1 MLIESEP
8 PTPDDAA
15 ADSPSSDRPLPEEAA
30 IRLDRV
36 GVDFTAPRERITS
49 FKEYAIRLVQGR
61 IRYDMFHALRDVS
74 LEVRQGEVFGVI
86 GHNGAGKST
95 LLKVISRVLKPTT
108 GRVVVRGAIAP
119 LLELGAGF
127 HSELTGRENIFLNGT
142 LLGYSQTDLEEM
154 FDEIV
159 DFAELWDFI
168 EAPLRTY
175 STGMSVRL
183 GFAVATATRP
193 DVLLVDEVLSVGD
206 QAFQDKCAARIAQ
219 FRQDGATILLVTH
232 NTWLVTDMCD
242 RAVWLHHGEVGCLGS
257 PEEAVE
263 AYQKESTRGPTSK
276 RSHNLST
283 DLRQREQNATGA
295 EAGTGATTSPEI
307 SELERIA
314 MQRTWLY
321 PYQLPGGN
329 QTPCILPPEI
339 AVIHES
345 RWDMLRAAL
354 EQAFDLRSPEEWESL
369 SCLDLGCGQGYYSI
383 KLAQAGCRTVLGID
397 ARAVNLQDA
406 DLMRRIYG
414 LRYLKFRHAD
424 FMGLDPATAGQF
436 DIVLLFALLYQLENP
451 IGALRAAKALAKKM
465 VVVETQV
472 AHDHTGRMNWG
483 TASAYKEIEGTFA
496 LLDRSDGVEAFHGG
510 LTGIALCPGRDTL
523 VRAME
528 LIGFSRVEVLSPP
541 AGAYD
546 LLASGQRVVVI
557 GHV

>member
-1 MLIESEP
+1 MLIESELP
-8 PTPDDAA
+8 IPDDAA
-15 ADSPSSDRPLPEEAA
+15 ADLPSADRPLLGDAA

-49 FKEYAIRLVQGR
+49 FKEYAIRFFQGR
-61 IRYDMFHALRDVS
+61 IKYDRFHALRDVS

-108 GRVVVRGAIAP
+108 GEVIVRGEVAP

-127 HSELTGRENIFLNGT
+127 HPELTGRENVFLNGT
-142 LLGYSQTDLEEM
+142 LLGHSQAELEEM

-206 QAFQDKCAARIAQ
+206 QAFQEKCAARIAQ
-219 FRQDGATILLVTH
+219 FRQNGATILLVTH
-232 NTWLVTDMCD
+232 DASLAMSVCD
-242 RAVWLHHGEVGCLGS
+242 RAVWLHHGEVKCLGS
-257 PEEAVE
+257 AVE
-263 AYQKESTRGPTSK
+263 VVDAYQEESARK
-276 RSHNLST
+276 RSQ
-283 DLRQREQNATGA
+283 DLRPGERPGNSIKTVTGTRAGAATDA
-295 EAGTGATTSPEI
+295 EVSQLDQ
-307 SELERIA
+307 LEMTA

-321 PYQLPGGN
+321 PYRLPSGAY
-329 QTPCILPPEI
+329 TPCILAPEI

-345 RWDMLRAAL
+345 RWDMLRVGV
-354 EQAFDLRSPEEWESL
+354 EQALDLRSPEEWERL

-383 KLAQAGCRTVLGID
+383 KLAQAGCHRVVGID

-406 DLMRRIYG
+406 ELMRKIYG
-414 LRYLKFRHAD
+414 LSNLKFYQAD
-424 FMGLDPATAGQF
+424 LIRLDPATSAGQF
-436 DIVLLFALLYQLENP
+436 DVVLLFALLYQLENP
-451 IGALRAAKALAKKM
+451 IGALRSAKALAKNM
-465 VVVETQV
+465 VVIETQV
-472 AHDHTGRMNWG
+472 AQDHTGLMNWG
-483 TASAYKEIEGTFA
+483 SASAYKEIEGSFG

-510 LTGIALCPGRDTL
+510 LTSIALCPGRGTL
-523 VRAME
+523 IRAME
-528 LIGFSRVEVLSPP
+528 LIGFSRIEVLPP
-541 AGAYD
+541 PPDAYE
-546 LLASGQRVVVI
+546 LLASGQRIMVVGYV
-557 GHV
+557 